1 MFYKVLLFFI
11 KCNLLC
17 NNVHVF
23 NNDSK
28 EIKNPKN
35 LCEMLSRENYNS
47 SLQDFEA
54 EIKKKNKIR

>member
-1 MFYKVLLFFI
+1 MI
-11 KCNLLC
+11 
-17 NNVHVF
+17 
-23 NNDSK
+23 SK

-54 EIKKKNKIR
+54 EIKKKEQNTLVNVS